1 MKIRILAATAALC
14 ALAACGDNET
24 PAANDMAMNDAM
36 MANDMAMNDMAMDN
50 MMMNGSAAAVPAN
63 GQDYAA
69 MAAASDMFEIESSR
83 LAQEKAQNA
92 DVKSFAAMLVTDH
105 QKSTADLKT
114 AAGQAQPAITVTPQM
129 NAEQT
134 ANLEALR
141 GASGAEF
148 DRLYLQQQVPAHEKA
163 LAMLQGYAASGDVPS
178 LKQHAS
184 ATTGPVEKHLARARE
199 LMGSMG
205 Q

>member
-1 MKIRILAATAALC
+1 MKIKILAATAALS
-14 ALAACGDNET
+14 ALVACGDNET
-24 PAANDMAMNDAM
+24 PATNDMAMNGM
-36 MANDMAMNDMAMDN
+36 MANDMAMNDMAAEN
-50 MMMNGSAAAVPAN
+50 VMMNGSAAAPAN

-69 MAAASDMFEIESSR
+69 MAAASDMFEIESSK

-92 DVKSFAAMLVTDH
+92 DVKAFAQMLVTEH

-114 AAGQAQPAITVTPQM
+114 AAGQAQPAVTVTPQM
-129 NAEQT
+129 NAEQA

-141 GASGAEF
+141 AASGAEF

-184 ATTGPVEKHLARARE
+184 MTTGPVEKHLARARE
-199 LMGSMG
+199 LMVSMG